1 MALIQKIRSKS
12 GLVLT
17 LMVLAIV
24 SFIAMLIM
32 QDSNPGGGSNRFS
45 NTSTVAK
52 VAGQELDYTKL
63 QETSEVM
70 YGARGSD
77 NQVRNMLFNQFVESA
92 LTTQEADKM
101 GLGIS
106 KDELLDLEF
115 GPNPSQVITSNQEL
129 MQNPDQLQQIKQAIQ
144 ANTMPEKG
152 KQYWAEIE
160 KQIVNQRLQ
169 GKMNNLV
176 TKALYTPTWL
186 VEEGY
191 KELTQPVDFEY
202 VRVPFDR
209 VDDKDAPVTDA
220 DYASYLSENQARF
233 ITDEETRSIEYV
245 NVDVIASPADSAK
258 LLAKISALKDTFR
271 VTPKDSAF
279 TAANGGGLNP
289 QYLTSE
295 TAGENLKELFG
306 ASVGTIKGPYVEN
319 KAYWLAK
326 LVEKRSAPDSVRSR
340 HILIKPSQQ
349 NPNPVAVADSL
360 KKLLDVNPGM
370 WDSLNFKFSDDAVSK
385 MKGGDLNYASQGSF
399 FTEFND
405 LIFYKAQQGKFYTV
419 TTQAGVHVVQV
430 TGVISGKNETR
441 IKVAL
446 LREFIIPSNE
456 TDKKASSIADDLL
469 TSSKNLEDL
478 RKNAQAKGL
487 SIVPTPAFKINDP
500 SAGQLGGSDGVRQ
513 IIRWAYESKA
523 GERCKTTFSLRE
535 QGEAYNSR
543 YIVAAVKSI
552 IPKGVPSVADV
563 KEQIM
568 PMVKNRKK
576 GEVLKAKFGS
586 GDMNT
591 IVTEFNARIDTAK
604 GVTFNATFVPNL
616 GSESKVIGS
625 VFTLENGQ
633 TTKPII
639 GETGV
644 FLAKLTSKNSIANS
658 PVDKNILRQ
667 QLVGQAKGMVR
678 GAITRSLKKNGSITD
693 NRSKF
698 F

>member
-12 GLVLT
+12 GLVLF
-17 LMVLAIV
+17 LMVTAIV

-45 NTSTVAK
+45 NTSIVAK

-63 QETSEVM
+63 QETAETI
-70 YGARGSD
+70 YGSRGSE
-77 NQVRNMLFNQFVESA
+77 NQVRTMLFNQFVDGA
-92 LTTQEADKM
+92 LVGQEAEKM
-101 GLGIS
+101 GIGIS

-115 GPNPSQVITSNQEL
+115 GPMPSQVIMSNQEL
-129 MQNPDQLQQIKQAIQ
+129 MQNPAQLQDIKKAIQ
-144 ANTMPEKG
+144 DNTMPAKG
-152 KQYWAEIE
+152 RVYWSQIE
-160 KQIVNQRLQ
+160 KQVVTERLQ
-169 GKMNNLV
+169 TKMNNLV
-176 TKALYTPTWL
+176 TKAIYTPTWL

-220 DYASYLSENQARF
+220 DYSAYLSENASRF
-233 ITDEETRSIEYV
+233 TTDEESRTMEYV
-245 NVDVIASPADSAK
+245 NIDVIPSVEDSTV
-258 LLAKISALKDTFR
+258 LLKKISALKDTFR
-271 VTPKDSAF
+271 VVSNDSSF
-279 TAANGGGLNP
+279 TAANGGGINP

-295 TAGENLKELFG
+295 AAGPNLKELFS
-306 ASVGTIKGPYVEN
+306 ASVGTVMGPYVEN
-319 KAYWLAK
+319 NSYWLAK

-349 NPNPVAVADSL
+349 NPNAMATADSL
-360 KKLLDVNPGM
+360 KKLLDVNAGA
-370 WDSLNFKFSDDAVSK
+370 WDSLNMKYSNDDVAK
-385 MKGGDLNYASQGSF
+385 IQGGDLNFQGQGRLAS
-399 FTEFND
+399 EFND

-419 TTQAGVHVVQV
+419 ATQFGAHIVQV
-430 TGVISGKNETR
+430 TDVRAGKNETR

-446 LREFIIPSNE
+446 LREQIIPSNA
-456 TDKKASSIADDLL
+456 TDKAASALADGLL

-478 RKNAQAKGL
+478 RKNAQAKGVI
-487 SIVPTPAFKINDP
+487 IVPTTPFKINDA
-500 SAGQLGGSDGVRQ
+500 SAGQLGATEGVRQ

-523 GERCKTTFSLRE
+523 GERCKSTFALRD
-535 QGEAYNSR
+535 QGEAYNSK
-543 YIVAAVKSI
+543 YIVAALKSI
-552 IPKGVPSVADV
+552 IPKGLPSVNDV

-586 GDMNT
+586 ADMKT
-591 IVTEFNARIDTAK
+591 IVSDFNARIDTAK

-625 VFTLENGQ
+625 VYTLENGQ
-633 TTKPII
+633 TSKPII

-644 FLAKLTSKNSIANS
+644 FLAKLTNKNTVANS
-658 PVDKNILRQ
+658 PVDKNVLRQ
-667 QLVGQAKGMVR
+667 QMVTQTKGMIRNVLS
-678 GAITRSLKKNGSITD
+678 RSLKKNGNITD
-693 NRSKF
+693 NRYKF

>member
-17 LMVLAIV
+17 LMILAIV

-52 VAGQELDYTKL
+52 VGGQELDYTKL
-63 QETSEVM
+63 QETAETV
-70 YGARGSD
+70 YGSRGSD
-77 NQVRNMLFNQFVESA
+77 NQVRNTLFNQFVEGA
-92 LTTQEADKM
+92 LVNQEAEKM

-115 GPNPSQVITSNQEL
+115 GPNPSQVITSNQGI
-129 MQNPDQLQQIKQAIQ
+129 MQDPKQLGEIQQAIKNNSYPKDFAIKWSQ
-144 ANTMPEKG
+144 
-152 KQYWAEIE
+152 IE
-160 KQIVNQRLQ
+160 KQVVTERLQ
-169 GKMNNLV
+169 SKMNNLV
-176 TKALYTPTWL
+176 TKAIYTPTWL

-209 VDDKDAPVTDA
+209 IDDKDAPVTDA
-220 DYASYLSENQARF
+220 DYASYLSENASRF
-233 ITDEETRSIEYV
+233 TSDEESRTIEYV
-245 NVDVIASPADSAK
+245 SVDVIATAADSAK
-258 LLAKISALKDTFR
+258 LLTRISGLQEGFR
-271 VTPKDSAF
+271 TATNDSTYAV
-279 TAANGGGLNP
+279 ANNGGLNP

-295 TAGENLKELFG
+295 TAGPNMKSLFS
-306 ASVGTIKGPYVEN
+306 ASIGTVMGPYVEN
-319 KAYWLAK
+319 KSYWLAK
-326 LVEKRSAPDSVRSR
+326 LVEKRSAPDSVNSR
-340 HILIKPSQQ
+340 HILIKPTQQ
-349 NPNPVAVADSL
+349 NPDAQATADSL
-360 KKLLDVNPGM
+360 KKILEVSAGA
-370 WDSLNFKFSDDAVSK
+370 WDSLNMKYSTDDISK
-385 MKGGDLNYASQGSF
+385 MKGGVLGFQGQGQLV
-399 FTEFND
+399 TEFND

-419 TTQAGVHVVQV
+419 ASQFGVHIVQV
-430 TGVISGKNETR
+430 MGVKTGKNETR

-446 LREFIIPSNE
+446 IREQIIPSNE
-456 TDKKASSIADDLL
+456 TDRAAATLADGLL

-478 RKNAQAKGL
+478 RKNAQAKNL
-487 SIVPTPAFKINDP
+487 AIVPTTPFKINDP
-500 SAGQLGGSDGVRQ
+500 SAGQLGGSEGVRQ
-513 IIRWAYESKA
+513 IIRWAYESKV
-523 GERCKTTFSLRE
+523 GERCKTNFALRD
-535 QGEAYNSR
+535 QGEAYNSK
-543 YIVAAVKSI
+543 YVIAAVKSI

-563 KEQIM
+563 KEQIT

-586 GDMNT
+586 ADMKT
-591 IVTEFNARIDTAK
+591 IVSDFNARIDTAK

-633 TTKPII
+633 VSKPII

-644 FLAKLTSKNSIANS
+644 FLTKVTNKNAIANS

-667 QLVGQAKGMVR
+667 QLVGQMKGMVR
-678 GAITRSLKKNGSITD
+678 NAITRSLKKNGNITD
-693 NRSKF
+693 NRYKF

>member
-17 LMVLAIV
+17 LMVLAII

-32 QDSNPGGGSNRFS
+32 QDSNPGGGSRF
-45 NTSTVAK
+45 TDTTTVAK
-52 VAGQELDYTKL
+52 VAGKELDYNKL
-63 QETSEVM
+63 GETAEAM
-70 YGARGSD
+70 YGSRGSE
-77 NQVRNMLFNQFVESA
+77 NQVRNMLFNQFVEGA
-92 LTTQEADKM
+92 LVSEEADKM

-115 GPNPSQVITSNQEL
+115 GPTPSPVITSNQEL
-129 MQNPDQLQQIKQAIQ
+129 MQNPEQLQQIKQAIQ

-152 KQYWAEIE
+152 KIYWSEIE
-160 KQIVNQRLQ
+160 KQIVKDRLQ
-169 GKMNNLV
+169 AKMSNLV
-176 TKALYTPTWL
+176 TKAIYTPTWL

-209 VDDKDAPVTDA
+209 IDDKEAPVTDA
-220 DYASYLSENQARF
+220 DYASYLSENQSRF
-233 ITDEETRSIEYV
+233 ISDEEARSIEYV
-245 NVDVIASPADSAK
+245 NVDVIASPEDSAK
-258 LLAKISALKDTFR
+258 LFGKISSLKDTFR
-271 VTPKDSAF
+271 VTTKDSAF

-289 QYLTSE
+289 QYLSNE
-295 TAGENLKELFG
+295 TAGENLKQLF
-306 ASVGTIKGPYVEN
+306 AMPVGTVIGPYVES

-349 NPNPVAVADSL
+349 TPNAQATADSL
-360 KKLLDVNPGM
+360 KTLLDANAGL
-370 WDSLNFKFSDDAVSK
+370 WDSLNMKFNADDVAK
-385 MKGGDLNYASQGSF
+385 MKGGDLNFQAQGMF
-399 FTEFND
+399 VPEFND
-405 LIFYKAQQGKFYTV
+405 LIFYKAQQGKYYTV
-419 TTQAGVHVVQV
+419 ASQFGVHIVQV
-430 TGVISGKNETR
+430 TGIKAGKNETR

-446 LREFIIPSNE
+446 LREQIIPSDA
-456 TDKKASSIADDLL
+456 TDRKASNLANELL
-469 TSSKNLEDL
+469 TSSKNLEEL

-487 SIVPTPAFKINDP
+487 GIIPTPGFKINDG
-500 SAGQLGGSDGVRQ
+500 SVGQLGGSDGVRQ

-523 GERCKTTFSLRE
+523 GERCKTTFALRE
-535 QGEAYNSR
+535 QDEAYNSK
-543 YIVAAVKSI
+543 YVVAAVKSI

-591 IVTEFNARIDTAK
+591 IVTEFNAKIDTAK

-616 GSESKVIGS
+616 GSESKVIGT

-633 TTKPII
+633 TSKPII

-644 FLAKLTSKNSIANS
+644 FLTRMTSKNAVANS

-667 QLVGQAKGMVR
+667 QLVSQTKGMVR
-678 GAITRSLKKNGSITD
+678 NAITRSLKKNGNITD
-693 NRSKF
+693 NRYKF

>member
-17 LMVLAIV
+17 LMILAIV

-63 QETSEVM
+63 QETAETM
-70 YGARGSD
+70 YGSRGSD
-77 NQVRNMLFNQFVESA
+77 NQVRNMLFSQFVDAA
-92 LTTQEADKM
+92 LTAQEADKM

-129 MQNPDQLQQIKQAIQ
+129 MQNPEQLPQIKKAIQ
-144 ANTMPEKG
+144 ENTMPQKG
-152 KQYWAEIE
+152 KLYWAEIE

-169 GKMNNLV
+169 AKMNNLV
-176 TKALYTPTWL
+176 TKAIYTPTWL

-209 VDDKDAPVTDA
+209 IDDKDAPVTDA
-220 DYASYLSENQARF
+220 DYSAYLSENASRF
-233 ITDEETRSIEYV
+233 TSDEESRTIEYV
-245 NVDVIASPADSAK
+245 NIDVIPTVEDSMVLYKKIAS
-258 LLAKISALKDTFR
+258 L
-271 VTPKDSAF
+271 DSAF
-279 TAANGGGLNP
+279 RTTTNDSSFTIANGGGMNP

-295 TAGENLKELFG
+295 TAGPNLKTLFS
-306 ASVGTIKGPYVEN
+306 ASVGTVMGPYVEN
-319 KAYWLAK
+319 KSYWLAK
-326 LVEKRSAPDSVRSR
+326 LVEKRSAPDSVNSR
-340 HILIKPSQQ
+340 HILIKPTQQ
-349 NPNPVAVADSL
+349 NPNAQATADSL
-360 KKLLDVNPGM
+360 KKILEASAGA
-370 WDSLNFKFSDDAVSK
+370 WDSLNMKFSTDDISK
-385 MKGGDLNYASQGSF
+385 MKGGVLGFQGQGQLV
-399 FTEFND
+399 TEFND

-419 TTQAGVHVVQV
+419 ASQFGVHIVQV
-430 TGVISGKNETR
+430 MGVKTGKNETR

-446 LREFIIPSNE
+446 IREQIIPSNA
-456 TDKKASSIADDLL
+456 TDKKASSLADDLL

-478 RKNAQAKGL
+478 RKNAQAKG
-487 SIVPTPAFKINDP
+487 IATIPTPGFKINDP

-523 GERCKTTFSLRE
+523 GERCKSTFALRD
-535 QGEAYNSR
+535 QGEAYNSK
-543 YIVAAVKSI
+543 YVVAAVKSI

-563 KEQIM
+563 KEQIT

-576 GEVLKAKFGS
+576 GEVLKAKFGAS
-586 GDMNT
+586 DMNA
-591 IVTEFNARIDTAK
+591 IVSQFNARIDTAK

-633 TTKPII
+633 VSKPII

-644 FLAKLTSKNSIANS
+644 FLAKVTNKTAVANS

-667 QLVGQAKGMVR
+667 QLVGQMKGMVR
-678 GAITRSLKKNGSITD
+678 NAITKSLKKNGNVTD
-693 NRSKF
+693 NRYKF

>member
-12 GLVLT
+12 GLVLF
-17 LMVLAIV
+17 LMVTAIV

-63 QETSEVM
+63 QETAETM
-70 YGARGSD
+70 YGSRGSE
-77 NQVRNMLFNQFVESA
+77 NQVRNMLFNQFVDAA
-92 LTTQEADKM
+92 LTSQEADKM
-101 GLGIS
+101 GLGVS

-129 MQNPDQLQQIKQAIQ
+129 MQNPEQLQGIRKAIQ
-144 ANTMPEKG
+144 DNTMPQKG
-152 KQYWAEIE
+152 KMYWAEIE
-160 KQIVNQRLQ
+160 KQIVSQRLQ
-169 GKMNNLV
+169 AKMNNLV
-176 TKALYTPTWL
+176 TKAIYTPTWL

-209 VDDKDAPVTDA
+209 IDDKDAPVTDA
-220 DYASYLSENQARF
+220 DYAAYLSENASRF
-233 ITDEETRSIEYV
+233 TSDEESRTIEYV
-245 NVDVIASPADSAK
+245 NVEVIPTVEDSMVLYKKISSLDSA
-258 LLAKISALKDTFR
+258 FR
-271 VTPKDSAF
+271 TTTNDSAF
-279 TAANGGGLNP
+279 TIANGGGINP

-295 TAGENLKELFG
+295 SAGPNMKALFS
-306 ASVGTIKGPYVEN
+306 ASVGTVMGPYVEN
-319 KAYWLAK
+319 KSYWLAK
-326 LVEKRSAPDSVRSR
+326 LIEKRSAPDSVSSR
-340 HILIKPSQQ
+340 HILIKPTQQ
-349 NPNPVAVADSL
+349 NPNAMATADSL
-360 KKLLDVNPGM
+360 KKILDVSPGA
-370 WDSLNFKFSDDAVSK
+370 WDSLNMKYSTDDVAK
-385 MKGGDLNYASQGSF
+385 MQGGDLNFQANGRLA
-399 FTEFND
+399 TEFND

-419 TTQAGVHVVQV
+419 ATQFGVHIVQV
-430 TGVISGKNETR
+430 TGSKAGKNETR

-446 LREFIIPSNE
+446 LREQIIPSNA
-456 TDKKASSIADDLL
+456 TDKKASSLADELL

-478 RKNAQAKGL
+478 RKNAQAKGV

-523 GERCKTTFSLRE
+523 GERCKSTFALRD
-535 QGEAYNSR
+535 QGEAYNSK
-543 YIVAAVKSI
+543 YVVAAVKSI
-552 IPKGVPSVADV
+552 IPKGVPSVNDV

-586 GDMNT
+586 ADMKT
-591 IVTEFNARIDTAK
+591 IVSDFNARIDTAK

-644 FLAKLTSKNSIANS
+644 FLAKLTNKNTVANS

-667 QLVGQAKGMVR
+667 QLVGQMKGMVR
-678 GAITRSLKKNGSITD
+678 NAITRSLKKNSSVVD
-693 NRSKF
+693 NRYKF

>member
-17 LMVLAIV
+17 LMILAIV

-32 QDSNPGGGSNRFS
+32 QDSNPGGGSRFS
-45 NTSTVAK
+45 DTSTVAK
-52 VAGQELDYTKL
+52 VAGQELDYTKM
-63 QETSEVM
+63 QETAEAM
-70 YGARGSD
+70 YGSRASD
-77 NQVRNMLFNQFVESA
+77 NQVRNTLFNQFVEGA
-92 LTTQEADKM
+92 LVSQEAEKM
-101 GLGIS
+101 GIGIS

-129 MQNPDQLQQIKQAIQ
+129 MQNPEQLQGIKKAIQ
-144 ANTMPEKG
+144 DNTMPQKG
-152 KQYWAEIE
+152 KMYWAEIE

-176 TKALYTPTWL
+176 TKAIYTPTWL

-209 VDDKDAPVTDA
+209 VDDKEAPITDA

-233 ITDEETRSIEYV
+233 ISDEEARSIEYV
-245 NVDVIASPADSAK
+245 NVDVIASPEDSAK
-258 LLAKISALKDTFR
+258 LLAKISDLKEKFR
-271 VTPKDSAF
+271 VAEKDSAF
-279 TAANGGGLNP
+279 AAANGGGMNP

-295 TAGENLKELFG
+295 AAGVNMKELFG
-306 ASVGTIKGPYVEN
+306 ASVGTVMGPYVEN
-319 KAYWLAK
+319 KSYWLAK

-349 NPNPVAVADSL
+349 NPDAQATADSL
-360 KKLLDVNPGM
+360 KKILEVSAGA
-370 WDSLNFKFSDDAVSK
+370 WDSLNFKYSDDNVAK
-385 MKGGDLNYASQGSF
+385 MKGGDLDFQGQGMF
-399 FTEFND
+399 VPEFND

-419 TTQAGVHVVQV
+419 ASQFGVHIVQV
-430 TGVISGKNETR
+430 TGIRAGKNEAR

-446 LREFIIPSNE
+446 LREQIIPSDA
-456 TDKKASSIADDLL
+456 TDRKASNLADDLL

-487 SIVPTPAFKINDP
+487 AIVPTPAFKINDA

-523 GERCKTTFSLRE
+523 GERCKTTFALRD
-535 QGEAYNSR
+535 QGEAYNSK
-543 YIVAAVKSI
+543 YVVAAVKSI

-586 GDMNT
+586 GDMKT
-591 IVTEFNARIDTAK
+591 IVAEFNTRIDTAK

-625 VFTLENGQ
+625 VFNLETGQ

-644 FLAKLTSKNSIANS
+644 FVAKLTSKNAIANS

-667 QLVGQAKGMVR
+667 QLVGQMKGMVR
-678 GAITRSLKKNGSITD
+678 NALTRSLKKNGSVTD